1 MSSKAEKLRKR
12 RASQGAG
19 RPRKE
24 NLERYPSGKIKPAE
38 TEKETLSVAVAARKR
53 IHGFSDS
60 TPDKTVADQR
70 AGYTLG
76 LMWIDGKISEEQ
88 LEAGNEYAL
97 AIARYH
103 RLVGIPF
110 PSARAQS
117 LFSIKGHDGD
127 VTESMAKR
135 ARDASNR
142 MMALQ
147 GILLQCVDGP
157 QVRST
162 IHSVAVMDL
171 EHLRDAPPQQ
181 ILWLRRGL
189 SALRDSGILPNHN
202 RSSRTTDI
210 PLSQVSST

>member
-1 MSSKAEKLRKR
+1 MSSKAAKLRAKR
-12 RASQGAG
+12 AAQGAG

-24 NLERYPSGKIKPAE
+24 GVERYPSGKIKPAE

-53 IHGFSDS
+53 TQGWSEA
-60 TPDKTVADQR
+60 TPDKAVLDPR

-76 LMWIDGKISEEQ
+76 LMCLDGKITEEQ

-117 LFSIKGHDGD
+117 LFSIKGHDGE
-127 VTESMAKR
+127 VSEELAAR
-135 ARDASNR
+135 ARSASNL
-142 MMALQ
+142 MMRLQ

-157 QVRST
+157 QVRQT
-162 IHSVAVMDL
+162 VNSVSVMDL
-171 EHLRDAPPQQ
+171 QHLRDMPPQQ
-181 ILWLRRGL
+181 LLWLRRGL
-189 SALRDSGILPNHN
+189 SALKNSGALPNHN
-202 RSSRTTDI
+202 RNATDI
-210 PLSQVSST
+210 TRSGVCASA

>member
-1 MSSKAEKLRKR
+1 MASQADRLRRKR
-12 RASQGAG
+12 AAQGAG

-24 NLERYPSGKIKPAE
+24 NVDRYPGGKIKPAE

-53 IHGFSDS
+53 ANGWSET
-60 TPDKTVADQR
+60 TPDKKALDPR

-76 LMWIDGKISEEQ
+76 LLCLDGKITEAQ
-88 LEAGNEYAL
+88 MEAGDEYAL

-117 LFSIKGHDGD
+117 LFSIKGHDGE
-127 VTESMAKR
+127 VSEQLAAR
-135 ARDASNR
+135 ARSASNL
-142 MMALQ
+142 MMRLQ

-157 QVRST
+157 QVRQT
-162 IHSVAVMDL
+162 VNSVSVMDL
-171 EHLRDAPPQQ
+171 QHLRDMPPQQ

-189 SALRDSGILPNHN
+189 TALQQSGALPNHTK
-202 RSSRTTDI
+202 SVMTTDI
-210 PLSQVSST
+210 PRSKVLSA